1 MLKRIMVP
9 VDGSGFAEY
18 GLPPALAL
26 VRATGARLHLV
37 MVHEPPLMIER
48 SLMGLEVLEAQQK
61 EMEEEYLTALF
72 ERLTEQG
79 MNAERSVITGTPADA
94 LANFAR
100 RRDID
105 LIVMST
111 HGHGG
116 LSRYWIGSVADGLIR
131 RSRVPVLLFR
141 PVEGAS
147 GPGESFVRRVLVAV
161 DGSPASERALPAA
174 ADICAATGAACTL
187 IRVVVPPSRAITS
200 RLPDTARMV
209 RERTEEESRE
219 AEAYLRDLVGES
231 SLPDSTRTEIV
242 TGYDAAAAIV
252 RTAET
257 ERADMIAVGTR
268 GHGGAARMLLGS
280 VADKLIR
287 ASPVPVLV
295 CPSRR

>member
-1 MLKRIMVP
+1 MLNRIMVP

-37 MVHEPPLMIER
+37 MVHEPALMIER
-48 SLMGLEVLEAQQK
+48 TLMGSEVLEAQQQELEK
-61 EMEEEYLTALF
+61 EYLTALL
-72 ERLTEQG
+72 ERLREDG
-79 MNAERSVITGTPADA
+79 IAAERSVITGTPADA

-100 RRDID
+100 RRDMD

-131 RSRVPVLLFR
+131 RSRVPVLLLR
-141 PVEGAS
+141 PAEGAA
-147 GPGESFVRRVLVAV
+147 GPGRSFVRRVLVAV
-161 DGSPASERALPAA
+161 DGSPAAERALPAA
-174 ADICAATGAACTL
+174 AAICAAMGAACT
-187 IRVVVPPSRAITS
+187 IMRVVVPPSRAITS
-200 RLPDTARMV
+200 RIPDTARMV
-209 RERTEEESRE
+209 RERTAEESRE
-219 AEAYLRDLVGES
+219 AEAYLRDLVGAS
-231 SLPDSTRTEIV
+231 DLPDSTRAEVV
-242 TGYDAAAAIV
+242 TGYDTTAAIL

-268 GHGGAARMLLGS
+268 GHGGAARLLLGS

-295 CPSRR
+295 CPSPR